1 MRLDVHPKTGE
12 IVFDL
17 IGLTGLRMLISDV
30 DIL

>member
-17 IGLTGLRMLISDV
+17 IGLTGFTNV
-30 DIL
+30 DTRH